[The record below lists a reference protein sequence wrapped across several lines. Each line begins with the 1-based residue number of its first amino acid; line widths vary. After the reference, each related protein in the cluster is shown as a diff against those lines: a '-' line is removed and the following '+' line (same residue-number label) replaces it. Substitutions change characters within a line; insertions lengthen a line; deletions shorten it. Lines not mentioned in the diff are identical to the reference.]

1 MMRQTAWMTILI
13 AALATATATVTAQA
27 KLYRW
32 VDEEGNVHYSDRVP
46 PAAAQKERKVLDEQG
61 RTVEQHQRAKTKE
74 ELEEER
80 RRREQVIE
88 EARKRE
94 ERARQDRALLA
105 TFTTVEDLEHL
116 RDDRVTAIDAQIAI
130 VEEKLERLRRTLAD
144 LEARAESV
152 TEGGKAMI
160 SDELNLRLQRTEQ
173 EIVRNEEYVKTRRAE
188 RQAVIDQFDA
198 DIVRFKELKADR
210 VKR

>member
-13 AALATATATVTAQA
+13 AALAAATATVTAQA